1 MPAAE
6 GFNMIYY
13 VEDDDNIRAALNVFA
28 QGKAFPKKP
37 AVKKKAVRKVAV
49 KRAVAKHRK

>member
-1 MPAAE
+1 
-6 GFNMIYY
+6 MIYY

-37 AVKKKAVRKVAV
+37 AVRKKAVRKVAI
-49 KRAVAKHRK
+49 KKAVAKHRK